1 MAGPWSWDTKRWPFA
16 TIRIDNYITLD
27 CRQYRIFK
35 ITTAVIF
42 YQPWNLSVGRTLK
55 FIWPLYP
62 AVTFIKNE
70 LQWARG
76 SIIIWLALIL
86 PLCIQSSP
94 SEKNLIFSKEFSQFL
109 STVAFV
115 FPQRSVVVFLTCQWF
130 SCAPNLVV
138 SMQSLGEK
146 KKGEEDEQ
154 LWRRKT
160 GSKDKQRQEAAGGWG
175 KDKARW
181 GWITVAQ
188 IMRKGEDQQQR
199 ETQLEK
205 KGERRPRHNEKG
217 QRWIIDRAMGQGTWC
232 TVELKLCWEAEFYWV
247 VAADPVGFPGGRELI
262 CQAGDAGDPDFI
274 PGSGRSPGEGNG
286 NHSSILVWEIPWTEE
301 PGGPQSMG
309 SQRAGH
315 DWATEYVHKWTQWMA
330 QENKEVG
337 VLTVGQSRVPSIL
350 LPEPLTS
357 CFCS

>member
-1 MAGPWSWDTKRWPFA
+1 MSQRQHHYLIGSDTPIVYSEQPKWKEFDFFQGILTVPVHRGLCISSAFCCGLPH
-16 TIRIDNYITLD
+16 LP
-27 CRQYRIFK
+27 
-35 ITTAVIF
+35 VIF
-42 YQPWNLSVGRTLK
+42 PCSHLMVL
-55 FIWPLYP
+55 
-62 AVTFIKNE
+62 
-70 LQWARG
+70 
-76 SIIIWLALIL
+76 
-86 PLCIQSSP
+86 
-94 SEKNLIFSKEFSQFL
+94 
-109 STVAFV
+109 
-115 FPQRSVVVFLTCQWF
+115 
-130 SCAPNLVV
+130 
-138 SMQSLGEK
+138 MQSLGEK

-188 IMRKGEDQQQR
+188 ISRKGEDQQQR
-199 ETQLEK
+199 EIRLEK

-232 TVELKLCWEAEFYWV
+232 TVELKLCRGAEFYWV
-247 VAADPVGFPGGRELI
+247 VAADPVGFPGGKELV

-315 DWATEYVHKWTQWMA
+315 DWATEHVHKWTQWMA

-350 LPEPLTS
+350 LPQPLTS